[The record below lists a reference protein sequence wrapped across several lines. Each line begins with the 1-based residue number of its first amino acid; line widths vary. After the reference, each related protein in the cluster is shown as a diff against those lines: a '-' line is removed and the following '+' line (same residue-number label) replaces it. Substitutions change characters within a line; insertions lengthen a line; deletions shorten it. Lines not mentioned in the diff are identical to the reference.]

1 LPFFHTHVPTEA
13 QLDLGI
19 AGRGALVTGGS
30 EGIGLAIARA
40 LAAEGARIAIAARTQ
55 SHVDAALVALGGKEA
70 GHRGYTAD
78 LTAADGPR
86 RLLSACAE
94 FGAIDI
100 LIHNLGGTLG
110 VNDPL
115 APIERWRDV
124 LRLNLEIAIELNDA
138 LVPAMSER
146 GWGRIVSVLSLGARE
161 HSGTI
166 AYGTAKAALGA
177 YTRGLARNV
186 ARHGVV
192 VTAVSPGA
200 TLTENGHW
208 AQQQVTDPERVAAY
222 LKTETVRG
230 RFVEAREVA
239 AVVAFLASEAASACS
254 GTFVGVDAGQGR
266 SFEQP

>member
-1 LPFFHTHVPTEA
+1 
-13 QLDLGI
+13 LDLGI
-19 AGRGALVTGGS
+19 TGRRALVTGAS
-30 EGIGLAIARA
+30 AGIGFAIAGV
-40 LAAEGARIAIAARTQ
+40 LAAEGARVAIVARNAADVETA
-55 SHVDAALVALGGKEA
+55 VAALGGRDG
-70 GHRGYTAD
+70 GHRGYTVD
-78 LTAADGPR
+78 LTAVDGPA
-86 RLLSACAE
+86 RLLAACAD
-94 FGAIDI
+94 FGPVDI
-100 LIHNLGGTLG
+100 LVHNLGGTLG

-115 APIERWRDV
+115 APLERWRDV
-124 LRLNLEIAIELNDA
+124 FRVNLDVAIELNGA
-138 LVPAMSER
+138 LIPGMIER
-146 GWGRIVSVLSLGARE
+146 GWGRVAAILSLSARE

-208 AQQQVTDPERVAAY
+208 AQQQAADPGRVAAY
-222 LKTETVRG
+222 LQNETARG
-230 RFVEAREVA
+230 RFVEPHEVA
-239 AVVAFLASEAASACS
+239 DVVAFLCSERASGCG

>member
-1 LPFFHTHVPTEA
+1 M
-13 QLDLGI
+13 DLGI

-30 EGIGLAIARA
+30 DGIGLAISQA
-40 LAAEGARIAIAARTQ
+40 LAAEGARVAIAARTQ
-55 SHVDAALVALGGKEA
+55 SHVEAAVATLGGHGA
-70 GHRGYTAD
+70 GRSLDSARDDREHCGYTVD
-78 LTAADGPR
+78 LTAEDGPR
-86 RLLSACAE
+86 RLLAACAE

-115 APIERWRDV
+115 APVARWRDV
-124 LRLNLEIAIELNDA
+124 FRLNLEVAIELNDA
-138 LVPAMSER
+138 LVPAMTER

-208 AQQQVTDPERVAAY
+208 AQQQMTDPERVAAY
-222 LKTETVRG
+222 LKAETVRG

-239 AVVAFLASEAASACS
+239 AVVAFLASEAASACG

-266 SFEQP
+266 SYEQP

>member
-1 LPFFHTHVPTEA
+1 MDF
-13 QLDLGI
+13 GI
-19 AGRGALVTGGS
+19 AGRGALVTGS
-30 EGIGLAIARA
+30 SAGIGLAIAQS
-40 LAAEGARIAIAARTQ
+40 LAAEGVRVALVARTVPD
-55 SHVDAALVALGGKEA
+55 VDAAVASLGGREA
-70 GHRGYTAD
+70 GHRGYAVD
-78 LTAADGPR
+78 LAAADGPT
-86 RLLSACAE
+86 RLLTACAE
-94 FGAIDI
+94 FGAVDI

-115 APIERWRDV
+115 APIGRWRDV
-124 LRLNLEIAIELNDA
+124 FRLNLEVAIELNDA
-138 LVPAMSER
+138 LVPAMRER
-146 GWGRIVSVLSLGARE
+146 GWGRIVSILSLGARE

-186 ARHGVV
+186 ARDGVV

-208 AQQQVTDPERVAAY
+208 AQQSLTNPARVATY
-222 LKTETVRG
+222 LETETVRG
-230 RFVEAREVA
+230 RFVEPREVA
-239 AVVAFLASEAASACS
+239 AVVAFLASDAASACG

>member
-1 LPFFHTHVPTEA
+1 LE
-13 QLDLGI
+13 LGI

-30 EGIGLAIARA
+30 AGIGLAIAQA
-40 LAAEGARIAIAARTQ
+40 LAAEGAHVAIAARTQ
-55 SHVDAALVALGGKEA
+55 SHVDAAVTALGGHEG
-70 GHRGYTAD
+70 GHRGYTVD
-78 LTAADGPR
+78 LAAQDGPSS
-86 RLLSACAE
+86 LLVACAD

-124 LRLNLEIAIELNDA
+124 FRLNLEVAIELNDA
-138 LVPAMSER
+138 LLSPMSER

-186 ARHGVV
+186 ARQGVV

-208 AQQQVTDPERVAAY
+208 AQQQLTDPERVATY
-222 LKTETVRG
+222 LKTETMRG

-239 AVVAFLASEAASACS
+239 AVVTFLASEAASACS

>member
-1 LPFFHTHVPTEA
+1 V
-13 QLDLGI
+13 DLGI
-19 AGRGALVTGGS
+19 AGRRALVTGAS
-30 EGIGLAIARA
+30 SGIGFAIAQT
-40 LAAEGARIAIAARTQ
+40 LAAEGAQIALAARTAPD
-55 SHVDAALVALGGKEA
+55 VDAAVARLGGTSA
-70 GHRGYTAD
+70 GHRGYTVD
-78 LTAADGPR
+78 LTSDGGPATLLAACTD
-86 RLLSACAE
+86 

-100 LIHNLGGTLG
+100 IVHNLGGTLG

-115 APIERWRDV
+115 APLAQWRDV
-124 LRLNLEIAIELNDA
+124 FRINLEVAIELNDA
-138 LVPAMSER
+138 LIPAMRER
-146 GWGRIVSVLSLGARE
+146 GWGRVVAVLSLGARE

-186 ARHGVV
+186 ARDGVV

-208 AQQQVTDPERVAAY
+208 AEQTRTNPQRVANY
-222 LKTETVRG
+222 LATETTRG
-230 RFVEAREVA
+230 RFVEPHEIA
-239 AVVAFLASEAASACS
+239 AVVAFLASDAASACG